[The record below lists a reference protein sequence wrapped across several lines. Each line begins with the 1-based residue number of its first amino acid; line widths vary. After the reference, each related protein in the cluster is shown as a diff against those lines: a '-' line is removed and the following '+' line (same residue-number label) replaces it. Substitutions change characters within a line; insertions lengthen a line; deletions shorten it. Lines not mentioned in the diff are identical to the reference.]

1 MNNTIEKVFK
11 YFTQALTYIT
21 LSMLLFVICYI
32 IKESLPI
39 FSVVSLKDFI
49 LGKDWVPID
58 FGFGTKYGIQFFI
71 LGTLLVSFVAVII
84 SIFISIGV
92 SLFLTVN
99 ANDKLRRKIFPVIDL
114 LSGIPSVVYGFIALE
129 LLSPLFFSLGVK
141 TGNCVLLAAIV
152 LSVMISP
159 FMISSVT
166 YTFVNLKN
174 KYMVAIKSL
183 GIDEWYGIT
192 TIIIPSAIKKLVL
205 SLILANCRAMGET
218 MAVMMVMGNAIVFPT
233 ILGKG
238 ESIASLIALEMG
250 TAVRDSNHYH
260 ALYAA
265 GLVLMVIVLIINI
278 VLHQFSK
285 ERD

>member
-11 YFTQALTYIT
+11 YFTKALTYLT

-39 FSVVSLKDFI
+39 FKEVTLKDFI
-49 LGKDWVPID
+49 LGKDWMPID
-58 FGFGTKYGIQFFI
+58 FGFGTKYGIRYFI
-71 LGTLLVSFVAVII
+71 LGTLLVSFIAVVI

-92 SLFLTVN
+92 SLFLTIK
-99 ANDKLRRKIFPVIDL
+99 ASDSMRRNIFPIIDL

-129 LLSPLFFSLGVK
+129 LLSPLFFKFGVK
-141 TGNCVLLAAIV
+141 TGNCVMLAAIV
-152 LSVMISP
+152 LSIMITP

-174 KYMVAIKSL
+174 KYMISIKSL
-183 GIDEWYGIT
+183 GVDEWYGVT
-192 TIIIPSAIKKLVL
+192 TIIIPRAIKKIIL

-233 ILGKG
+233 IFGKG

-250 TAVRDSNHYH
+250 TAVRGSNHYY

-265 GLVLMVIVLIINI
+265 GLVLMVIVLIINMI
-278 VLHQFSK
+278 LHKFSK
-285 ERD
+285 EKE

>member
-1 MNNTIEKVFK
+1 MNDTLEKVFK
-11 YFTQALTYIT
+11 YFTKALTYIT

-32 IKESLPI
+32 IKESIPI
-39 FSVVSLKDFI
+39 FKEVSLKDFI
-49 LGKDWVPID
+49 LGKEWVPID
-58 FGFGTKYGIQFFI
+58 FGFGTKYGIQYFI
-71 LGTLLVSFVAVII
+71 LGTLMVSFVAVVI

-92 SLFLTVN
+92 SLLLTVN
-99 ANDKLRRKIFPVIDL
+99 ADDRVRRSIFPIIDL

-129 LLSPLFFSLGVK
+129 LLSPLFFRLGVK

-152 LSVMISP
+152 LSIMTTP

-166 YTFVNLKN
+166 YTFVNLKS
-174 KYMVAIKSL
+174 KYMLAIKSL
-183 GIDEWYGIT
+183 GVDEWYGVT
-192 TIIIPSAIKKLVL
+192 TIIIPKSIKKIVL

-233 ILGKG
+233 LLGKG

-250 TAVRDSNHYH
+250 TAVRGSNHYH

-265 GLVLMVIVLIINI
+265 GLILMLIVLLINI
-278 VLHQFSK
+278 VLHTFSK
-285 ERD
+285 EKE

>member
-11 YFTQALTYIT
+11 YFTKALTYLT

-39 FSVVSLKDFI
+39 FKEVTLKDFI
-49 LGKDWVPID
+49 LGKDWMPID
-58 FGFGTKYGIQFFI
+58 FGFGTKYGIRYFI
-71 LGTLLVSFVAVII
+71 LGTLLVSFIAVVI

-92 SLFLTVN
+92 SLFLTIK
-99 ANDKLRRKIFPVIDL
+99 ASDSMRRNIFPIIDL

-129 LLSPLFFSLGVK
+129 LLSPLFFKFGVK
-141 TGNCVLLAAIV
+141 TGNCVMLAAIV
-152 LSVMISP
+152 LSIMITP

-174 KYMVAIKSL
+174 KYMISIKSL
-183 GIDEWYGIT
+183 GVDEWYGVT
-192 TIIIPSAIKKLVL
+192 TIIIPRAIKKIIL

-233 ILGKG
+233 IFGKG

-250 TAVRDSNHYH
+250 TAVRGSNH
-260 ALYAA
+260 
-265 GLVLMVIVLIINI
+265 
-278 VLHQFSK
+278 
-285 ERD
+285 

>member
-1 MNNTIEKVFK
+1 MNNVTEKIFK
-11 YFTQALTYIT
+11 YFTKALTYLT

-39 FSVVSLKDFI
+39 FKEVTLKDFI
-49 LGKDWVPID
+49 LGKDWMPID
-58 FGFGTKYGIQFFI
+58 FGFGTKYGIRYFI
-71 LGTLLVSFVAVII
+71 LGTLLVSFIAVVI

-92 SLFLTVN
+92 SLFLTIK
-99 ANDKLRRKIFPVIDL
+99 ASDSMRRNIFPIIDL

-129 LLSPLFFSLGVK
+129 LLSPLFFKFGVK
-141 TGNCVLLAAIV
+141 TGNCVMLAAIV
-152 LSVMISP
+152 LSIMITP

-174 KYMVAIKSL
+174 KYMISIKSL
-183 GIDEWYGIT
+183 GVDEWYGVT
-192 TIIIPSAIKKLVL
+192 TIIIPRAIKKIIL

-233 ILGKG
+233 IFGKG

-250 TAVRDSNHYH
+250 TAVRGSNHYY

-265 GLVLMVIVLIINI
+265 GLVLMVIVLIINMI
-278 VLHQFSK
+278 LHKFSK
-285 ERD
+285 EKE